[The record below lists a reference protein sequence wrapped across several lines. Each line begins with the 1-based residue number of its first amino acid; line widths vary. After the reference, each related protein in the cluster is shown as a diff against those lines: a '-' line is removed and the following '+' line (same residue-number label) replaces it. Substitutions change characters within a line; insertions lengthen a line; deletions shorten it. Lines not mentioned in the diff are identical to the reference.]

1 LLIRTIVDNFIFNL
15 HKYIIALLK
24 ANMSEKR
31 TLSMHKRLYIP
42 GPVEVSDDVLEKM
55 STPMIGHRT
64 KDASALQQRISEK
77 LQKVMCTKNTIVLST
92 SSGSGLMEGAVRS
105 FTKTR
110 AAVFSIGAFG
120 KRWHKM
126 CTSNGIA
133 ADIFESEL
141 GQITTP
147 EMLEAALST
156 GKYDLITI
164 TQNET
169 STGIHNPM
177 ARLAEV
183 YKKYPD
189 VIVCVDAV
197 SSMAGDY
204 IPVDE
209 LGIDVCIT
217 SSQKCLGL
225 PPGLAIASVSDR
237 AIEKAK
243 TIENRGLYFDYVE
256 LVKFVKEKP
265 YQYPSTPSESHMFA
279 LDYQLDKILEEGIDN
294 RYKRHCEMAE
304 IVRDWA
310 RKNCELYSDPDNL
323 SVTVTCITNTTGIPF
338 ADINKAMGERGYL
351 MSNGYGPLKD
361 VTFRIAHMADT
372 TPDDIRVMLKDLDEV
387 IADLKAKA

>member
-1 LLIRTIVDNFIFNL
+1 
-15 HKYIIALLK
+15 
-24 ANMSEKR
+24 
-31 TLSMHKRLYIP
+31 MHKRLYIP
-42 GPVEVSDDVLEKM
+42 GPVEVSADVLEKM

-64 KDASALQQRISEK
+64 KDMSALQQSISEK
-77 LQKVMCTKNTIVLST
+77 MQKVMQTKNTIVLST

-105 FTKTR
+105 FTKNR

-120 KRWHKM
+120 KRWFKM
-126 CTSNGIA
+126 CQANGVP
-133 ADIFESEL
+133 ADLFESEL

-147 EMLEAALST
+147 EMLDQALAT

-177 ARLAEV
+177 AKLAEV

-189 VIVCVDAV
+189 VIVCVDTV
-197 SSMAGDY
+197 SSMAGDL

-217 SSQKCLGL
+217 STQKCLGL
-225 PPGLAIASVSDR
+225 PPGLAIASVSDK
-237 AIEKAK
+237 AIAKAE
-243 TIENRGLYFDYVE
+243 TVENRGLYFDYLE

-279 LDYQLDKILEEGIDN
+279 LDYQLDKILEEGIEN

-304 IVRDWA
+304 IVRAWA
-310 RKNCELYSDPDNL
+310 KENCELYSDPDNL
-323 SVTVTCITNTTGIPF
+323 SVTVTCITNTTGLAF
-338 ADINKAMGERGYL
+338 SDINKAMGERGYL

-361 VTFRIAHMADT
+361 KTFRIAHMADT
-372 TPDDIRVMLKDLDEV
+372 TVDEIKTMLGDLTEV
-387 IADLKAKA
+387 IAELKAKA